1 MNHFQAQKIETFT
14 KNQNLQNRAINADLT
29 QKMVLST
36 NKESIKTLK
45 NRLHLLSAGM
55 DIMSDRSLSFN
66 SKDV

>member
-29 QKMVLST
+29 QKMVLPT